1 MQNIPWHV
9 LHVLSNHE
17 NRVAQHLTV
26 RCVEH
31 YVPLYREKVKWTDRT
46 KVTERPLFSGY
57 LFARISAQ
65 NRIAAISSPGV
76 LRVLGDDLR
85 DMVSDEELGRIR
97 QGLTG
102 GLLLKPHS
110 QVSVGTRVRILAG
123 VFTGVEGVVS
133 ELRKQCRV
141 VLTLAAVQ
149 QSFSLEIGIE
159 DLLILDGATTI
170 PEMSI
175 ISAYGR

>member
-57 LFARISAQ
+57 VFARISAQ
-65 NRIAAISSPGV
+65 NRIAAISTPGV

-85 DMVSDEELGRIR
+85 DMVSEEELGRIR

-102 GLLLKPHS
+102 GLLLQPHP
-110 QVSVGTRVRILAG
+110 QVPVGTRVRILVGA
-123 VFTGVEGVVS
+123 FTGVEGVVS
-133 ELRKQCRV
+133 EMRKQCRV
-141 VLTLAAVQ
+141 VLSLAAVR
-149 QSFSLEIGIE
+149 QSFSLEIGID
-159 DLLILDGATTI
+159 DLIILDHPTGAPGTRII
-170 PEMSI
+170 P
-175 ISAYGR
+175 AYGN